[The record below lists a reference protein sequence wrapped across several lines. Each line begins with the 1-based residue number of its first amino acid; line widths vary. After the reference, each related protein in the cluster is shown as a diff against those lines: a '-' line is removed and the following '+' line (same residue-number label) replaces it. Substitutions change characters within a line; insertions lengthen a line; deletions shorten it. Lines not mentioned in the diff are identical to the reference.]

1 MIRRPKDKIT
11 ATMIIGSVFCVAA
24 AMLAMVQLVKILSS

>member
-11 ATMIIGSVFCVAA
+11 ATMIIGSIFCVAA
-24 AMLAMVQLVKILSS
+24 AMLAMVQIIKMVY

>member
-11 ATMIIGSVFCVAA
+11 ATMIIGSICCVAA
-24 AMLAMVQLVKILSS
+24 AMLAMVQIIKMVY

>member
-24 AMLAMVQLVKILSS
+24 AMLAMVQILKIIGS